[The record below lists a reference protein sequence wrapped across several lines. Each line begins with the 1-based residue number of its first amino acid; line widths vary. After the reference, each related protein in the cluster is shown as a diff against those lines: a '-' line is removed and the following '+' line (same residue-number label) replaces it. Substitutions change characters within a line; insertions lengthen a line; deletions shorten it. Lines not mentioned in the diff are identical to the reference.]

1 MYKEKDVKNY
11 FFLIYKMAVNKKN
24 IFFLFKPKPTRENSI
39 MVIQK
44 ASNFMFL
51 VQV

>member
-1 MYKEKDVKNY
+1 
-11 FFLIYKMAVNKKN
+11 MAVNIKY
-24 IFFLFKPKPTRENSI
+24 IFYIFKPKPTRENSI

-51 VQV
+51 VQVWVLLLPKQKI